1 MNAATVVTGE
11 CVKWNLHDRVFISK
25 LVNDCGPTG
34 ERSGAFEVKAPL
46 DETGK
51 YPPPPGTETTAGPA
65 PSSLLAI
72 QCRWMAEP
80 ELKQL

>member
-1 MNAATVVTGE
+1 MMNAATVVTGA
-11 CVKWNLHDRVFISK
+11 CVKWNFPDRVFISK

-34 ERSGAFEVKAPL
+34 ERSGAFEVKAPA
-46 DETGK
+46 DGAGG
-51 YPPPPGTETTAGPA
+51 YPPPPGTEDIAGPA

-80 ELKQL
+80 ELK